1 LLLLRIV
8 SLYFVQ
14 KQRKGRKVE
23 GGIGQEGVK
32 VRVRRGEVRK
42 EGRRGGRVM
51 EEERRDGRVMEEE
64 RRGGRVME
72 KE

>member
-23 GGIGQEGVK
+23 GGIGQEGVR

-51 EEERRDGRVMEEE
+51 E
-64 RRGGRVME
+64 